1 MNTHPYRQA
10 GFIGRFFAVLLLL
23 LFIVVAGIAFMAWKT
38 INQVDN
44 SAQNGAQ
51 SASQP
56 QTVEVWTPNGG
67 QAVGSVFA
75 PNNPPPP
82 ASAPADTTDVTE
94 VPPET
99 QKKPKQ
105 PTAPADTPAAGNGGG
120 EVPLKPINVPT
131 EVKPKNTKPAP
142 GNSGGGGGALDD
154 LF

>member
-38 INQVDN
+38 VNQVDN

-67 QAVGSVFA
+67 QASGPVFV
-75 PNNPPPP
+75 PNNPPPS
-82 ASAPADTTDVTE
+82 ASAPDATDVTE
-94 VPPET
+94 APPET
-99 QKKPKQ
+99 QKKPKA
-105 PTAPADTPAAGNGGG
+105 PTAPADTPAAGNDGG

-131 EVKPKNTKPAP
+131 EIKPKNTKPAP
-142 GNSGGGGGALDD
+142 GNSGGGALDD